1 MTGLLLQIGAT
12 KLAVSVVLAGA
23 AWVVCGRVGGP
34 AVAHRMWL
42 LVLVVLLVPAV
53 VSLPVL
59 PGVPREVVG
68 AADVASGEVGLA
80 ERSVDRSR
88 GAVLGAL
95 TGPGVAIAWLL
106 GAIGL
111 LGWSLAR
118 MAHFRRT
125 LARASRPAAAGLQRE
140 AAAIGRQL
148 GLARIP
154 EVRTTDARVTPMV
167 WWTGGEVRV
176 LVPAWVLADLTRDE
190 TRAILAHE
198 LAHVRRRDH
207 LVRWLE
213 WLACSVFWW
222 NPVAWWARR
231 RLRIAE
237 EACCDR
243 LALDAAGSPPRTYAN
258 ALLRVVANAS
268 RPAGFHP
275 PLPAST
281 VVGVGST
288 KTIER
293 RLRMIVSTDTRSPTP
308 RPVRAATWVAVLC
321 ALPFGLVY
329 CDRPSAVQEEAAT
342 ETEALESAEETFDG
356 DLADILTR
364 YEEGI
369 HRKIRER
376 VKAGDLDEHAGRVLS
391 AYVSGAKAGLL
402 VRHMDRNLSV
412 EEKKRA
418 AEELTE
424 SADWDELDSHA
435 AATTVGELI
444 LKQAAGDLAR
454 LVRMPEIVRPHMPVI
469 WRLHDTLII
478 PDSIGVPG
486 DGRNREDSRPVL
498 ELRDRP
504 TTDVRL
510 TSADGL
516 FDTFPLELRKRPTM
530 DARLTS
536 AGGLTDKSPLEP
548 RYRPTMVARLT
559 KSRSGKLSLR

>member
-12 KLAVSVVLAGA
+12 KLAVSIVLAGA
-23 AWVVCGRVGGP
+23 AWVVCRRVGRP
-34 AVAHRMWL
+34 AVSHRVWL

-59 PGVPREVVG
+59 PGVPGEVVG

-80 ERSVDRSR
+80 EGTVDRSR
-88 GAVLGAL
+88 RAVLGAL

-118 MAHFRRT
+118 MARFRRM
-125 LARASRPAAAGLQRE
+125 LARASRPAPRGLQRE
-140 AAAIGRQL
+140 AAALGREL

-167 WWTGGEVRV
+167 WWTGGRVRV
-176 LVPAWVLADLTRDE
+176 LFPSWIPADLTLDE

-198 LAHVRRRDH
+198 LAHVLRRDH

-243 LALDAAGSPPRTYAN
+243 LALDATGSPPRTYAN

-293 RLRMIVSTDTRSPTP
+293 RLRMIVSTDTRSPAP
-308 RPVRAATWVAVLC
+308 RPLRAATWVAVLC

-329 CDRPSAVQEEAAT
+329 CDRPSPDQEEAAT
-342 ETEALESAEETFDG
+342 ETEALESAEDNFDG

-402 VRHMDRNLSV
+402 ARHMDRDLSV
-412 EEKKRA
+412 EEKRRA
-418 AEELTE
+418 AEELAG
-424 SADWDELDSHA
+424 SAEWDGLDSR
-435 AATTVGELI
+435 ATLERARTLI
-444 LKQAAGDLAR
+444 LEQAASDLDAALQREQEARLAR
-454 LVRMPEIVRPHMPVI
+454 LREVVRPALPII

-478 PDSIGVPG
+478 PDSIGAAG
-486 DGRNREDSRPVL
+486 DGRNRKDSRPGP
-498 ELRDRP
+498 ELRQRP
-504 TTDVRL
+504 TTNTRL
-510 TSADGL
+510 TRADGL
-516 FDTFPLELRKRPTM
+516 FDTFL
-530 DARLTS
+530 
-536 AGGLTDKSPLEP
+536 GGTAPH
-548 RYRPTMVARLT
+548 
-559 KSRSGKLSLR
+559 